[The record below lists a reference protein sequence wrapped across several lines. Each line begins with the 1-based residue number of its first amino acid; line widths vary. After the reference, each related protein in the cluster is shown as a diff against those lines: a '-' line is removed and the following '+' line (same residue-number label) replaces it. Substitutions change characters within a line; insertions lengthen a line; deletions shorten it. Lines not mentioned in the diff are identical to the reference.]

1 MADKQK
7 PDAHPSDKF
16 ILAMIVMAVFLV
28 IIIGG
33 VFIAVGGLKQKIN
46 DSVET
51 NKAQEEHIK
60 TLSSKDELAKAIK
73 RSDELLELMQRRA
86 DEDRRSGER
95 KYEELYC
102 LLNAHS
108 ERISRLEVSQEQ
120 IFKILD
126 KLDST
131 IENGFKEM
139 KDDIREL
146 RKEIKKD

>member
-1 MADKQK
+1 M
-7 PDAHPSDKF
+7 SGT
-16 ILAMIVMAVFLV
+16 V
-28 IIIGG
+28 IISLIGTLVGMLITVGG

-46 DSVET
+46 DSAET
-51 NKAQEEHIK
+51 NKAQEDHIK
-60 TLSSKDELAKAIK
+60 TLASKDELAKAIK
-73 RSDELLELMQRRA
+73 RSDELLELMKRRA